1 MPATVLQVADGI
13 KARLATITGLRSFNY
28 QPEQLNPPF
37 GYPVL
42 TSVDYHGA
50 MSGGLVTMN
59 WTVFVVVGR
68 YTDRNAFA
76 TLDNYLSYSGAQS
89 IRACLEADRTL
100 GGVCQNLIISSS
112 SNISS
117 LEQDDAEFL
126 TISST
131 LTVYA

>member
-13 KARLATITGLRSFNY
+13 KARLATITGLRSFSY

-37 GYPVL
+37 AYPVL
-42 TSVDYHGA
+42 NSVDYHGA

-59 WTVFVVVGR
+59 WTVYVVVGR

-76 TLDNYLSYSGAQS
+76 ILDNYLSYSGAQS
-89 IRACLEADRTL
+89 VRACIEGDRTL
-100 GGVCQNLIISSS
+100 GGVCQNLILSSS

-117 LEQDDAEFL
+117 LEQDDADFL